1 MNDTTKFTIEC
12 EMKTRWVPHFLGM
25 LKKMEQ
31 LGGLGS
37 SRPVGIYVDGDGDFR
52 PKFKWDDTMPEVAK
66 PLDDDKPGQSPR
78 DKGYMFD
85 AG

>member
-1 MNDTTKFTIEC
+1 
-12 EMKTRWVPHFLGM
+12 MKTRWIPHFLGM

-37 SRPVGIYVDGDGDFR
+37 SRPVGIFSDGDGDFH
-52 PKFKWDDTMPEVAK
+52 PKFKWEDSLPKIAQPIRGE
-66 PLDDDKPGQSPR
+66 KPGDVPG
-78 DKGYMFD
+78 KGYFYD